1 MKKTTANFI
10 LRKIEAKDPDQ
21 YSASLQSIGVNEEPV
36 EDAQTAV
43 EAQ

>member
-10 LRKIEAKDPDQ
+10 LWKIEAKDPDQ
-21 YSASLQSIGVNEEPV
+21 YSALLQSRGVNEEPV